1 MKGYLV
7 NDNPADKG
15 IFPAGHAARAAIAA
29 ALATGDES
37 NVVGALNAL
46 AARFPEAKRAK
57 AQAIMVRTLMAL
69 AGYSEHATGDKVGWG
84 FTKVGDAL
92 QTLEERVKK
101 YGERAFALSE
111 SQVQML
117 VHEILFSFSAGE
129 ARAEAR
135 RNG

>member
-69 AGYSEHATGDKVGWG
+69 AGYSEHTGDRTGWG
-84 FTKVGDAL
+84 FTKVGDTL
-92 QTLEERVKK
+92 LTLEERVKK

-117 VHEILFSFSAGE
+117 VHEILFSFSASE